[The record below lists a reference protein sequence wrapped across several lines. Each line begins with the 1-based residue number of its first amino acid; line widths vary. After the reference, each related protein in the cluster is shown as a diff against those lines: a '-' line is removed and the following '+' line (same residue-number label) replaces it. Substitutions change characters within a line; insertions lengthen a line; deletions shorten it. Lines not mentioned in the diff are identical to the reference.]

1 MQSLTEPSED
11 VLPIGAGHSLD
22 EDSGKPSA
30 GSRAARRR
38 YAGFVLTLL
47 CVVYVLNF
55 LDRQLLSILAKP
67 IQDDLGITDGQL
79 GRLGGLYFALFY
91 CVLGIPVAWLADRGN
106 RVRVLTVACA
116 LWSAATIACG
126 LARSYP
132 QLAAARMSV
141 GIGEAGGVPPSYSII
156 SDYFPADRRGTALGL
171 FNLGPP
177 IGQALGVAF
186 GAKIAAAY
194 DWRLAFILLGAAG
207 VLAAIAVA
215 SMVREPARG
224 ATDPRPLSTTN
235 GDDEP
240 VSFWSTLRMFATRP
254 TLRLVSLAAGATQ
267 FVTYGTLGFTTLF
280 LMREKGMS
288 LDEIA
293 VWYAL
298 LLGIGVT
305 AGIFLSGRLV
315 DRFADRSPQIYGLL
329 PGLALAV
336 AVPFFIAFVHAPTWP
351 VALAFLAAPTFL
363 NYFYLTPA
371 VTLVQNAVDARRRTL
386 AGAVLL
392 LIMNLIGLGL
402 GPTWV
407 GAVSDWVRPSH
418 PHNSLQIAFYSLV
431 PFYLLAIV
439 LHLALARRL
448 RRDRALHAASN
459 SSAQ

>member
-1 MQSLTEPSED
+1 MSAMSHPS
-11 VLPIGAGHSLD
+11 PTHR
-22 EDSGKPSA
+22 SA
-30 GSRAARRR
+30 GI
-38 YAGFVLTLL
+38 VLALL
-47 CVVYVLNF
+47 CLVYVLNF

-67 IQDDLGITDGQL
+67 IQDELGLSDGQL

-91 CVLGIPVAWLADRGN
+91 CILGVPVAWLADRGN
-106 RVRVLTVACA
+106 RVRVLTVACD

-126 LARSYP
+126 LAHSYP

-141 GIGEAGGVPPSYSII
+141 GIGEAGGVPPSYAII
-156 SDYFPADRRGTALGL
+156 SDYFPAERRGTALGL

-207 VLAAIAVA
+207 LIAAAGVA
-215 SMVREPARG
+215 TIVREPKRG
-224 ATDPRPLSTTN
+224 ATDAPAAATELA
-235 GDDEP
+235 EP
-240 VSFWSTLRMFATRP
+240 AAGFWATLRMFAARP
-254 TLRLVSLAAGATQ
+254 ELALVSLAAGATQ

-293 VWYAL
+293 IWYAL
-298 LLGIGVT
+298 VLGIGVS
-305 AGIFLSGRLV
+305 AGIYLSGRLI
-315 DRFADRSPQIYGLL
+315 DRFGRRAPQAYGLL
-329 PGLALAV
+329 PGLALAL
-336 AVPFFIAFVHAPTWP
+336 AVPFFLGFVHAGSWP
-351 VALAFLAAPTFL
+351 AALAFLAVPTFL

-371 VTLVQNAVDARRRTL
+371 VTLVQNSVPARQRTL

-407 GAVSDWVRPSH
+407 GAVSDWLRTAH
-418 PHNSLQIAFYSLV
+418 PTNSLQLAFDSLV
-431 PFYLLAIV
+431 PFYLLAIL

-448 RRDRALHAASN
+448 ARSRAVGAGV
-459 SSAQ
+459 